1 MRIGIIGIRFTKGM
15 GCLAEDIA
23 RLMESLGH
31 QVYFLSYPLSHRK
44 PCLTTGDWKRDN
56 VTIVNRFHRTT
67 VKLSDE
73 DVAVWVAAN
82 KLNLVLTLEEP
93 NNPST
98 FSICKS
104 LKVPTINYI
113 DIEMFNPD
121 LKDVYKECSLFFCPT
136 QHCYD
141 IMFQYGYQNLMLV
154 KYMANIY
161 KYPWT
166 LRKARGSERVQFI
179 MHGGWGGQNSRKG
192 VEPVVRAFT
201 QANHSNTHLT
211 VLTQKK
217 WKTYDEETK
226 KIASKCDRIKIQE
239 INNTDVVYNSGAYA
253 FGHLSVACSKW
264 EGLGLPHLESL
275 ISGMPV
281 LTCDARPMSEHVEH
295 EKTGW
300 LVEAEMVPGNTIKG
314 GLRIDVALVNEEK
327 LAGTFS
333 FFGDNPNYVE
343 NMSLATEQVRSKYA
357 DYRQAFDDM
366 LKRFV

>member
-1 MRIGIIGIRFTKGM
+1 MRIGIIGIRYTKGM
-15 GCLAEDIA
+15 GLLGECFA

-73 DVAVWVAAN
+73 DVAVWVATN

-93 NNPST
+93 NNPNT
-98 FSICKS
+98 FKICKN

-121 LKDVYKECSLFFCPT
+121 LKDVYKDCSLFFCPT

-166 LRKARGSERVQFI
+166 LRKVRGSERVQFI
-179 MHGGWGGQNSRKG
+179 VHAGWGGQDGRKG
-192 VEPVVRAFT
+192 VEPTIRAFT

-211 VLTQKK
+211 IITQKK

-226 KIASKCDRIKIQE
+226 KIASKCERIKIRE
-239 INNTDVVYNSGAYA
+239 VNNTDVVYNSGAYM
-253 FGHLSVACSKW
+253 FGHCVVIPSKW
-264 EGLGLPHLESL
+264 EGLGLVHLEAG
-275 ISGMPV
+275 ISGLPV
-281 LTCDARPMSEHVEH
+281 ITTDAPPMNEHIEH

-300 LVEAEMVPGNTIKG
+300 LVEAEIVPGNTINKN
-314 GLRIDVALVNEEK
+314 LRVNAAIVNEEK
-327 LAGTFS
+327 LAQAFS
-333 FFGDNPNYVE
+333 FFGDNPNYIE